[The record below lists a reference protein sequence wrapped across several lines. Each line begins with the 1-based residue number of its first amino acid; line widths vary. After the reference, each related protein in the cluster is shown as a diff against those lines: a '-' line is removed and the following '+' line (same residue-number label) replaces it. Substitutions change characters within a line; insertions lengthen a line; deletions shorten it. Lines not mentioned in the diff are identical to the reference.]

1 MHVVLQVLS
10 NIHPTFDFVCYTLSL
25 VEKEI
30 QIINFPKKKLDVG
43 KIVTILIFVKTNG
56 FQYEVIVASNLY
68 HRPPKP

>member
-10 NIHPTFDFVCYTLSL
+10 NIHPTFDLVCYTLSL

-43 KIVTILIFVKTNG
+43 KIVTILIFAKTNG

-68 HRPPKP
+68 RRPPKP